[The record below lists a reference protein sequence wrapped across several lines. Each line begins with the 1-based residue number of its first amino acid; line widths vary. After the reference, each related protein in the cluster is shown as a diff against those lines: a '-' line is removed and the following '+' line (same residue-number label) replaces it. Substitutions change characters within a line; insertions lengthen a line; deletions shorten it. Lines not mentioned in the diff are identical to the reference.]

1 MSLIEHYPEELGHL
15 DSQIRR
21 YASICGIAAGDTAG
35 LEAVIHDHAAGGH
48 KGTLRALLILRT
60 TVQAKMM
67 DDGMTP

>member
-15 DSQIRR
+15 DSQIRH
-21 YASICGIAAGDTAG
+21 YASVCGISAEDTAS
-35 LEAVIHDHAAGGH
+35 LDAVIHDHTAAGH
-48 KGTLRALLILRT
+48 QGTLRALLILRT